1 MTFSNL
7 LETYALHRG
16 RDAAQ
21 ESWAEHHWSAHYVF
35 AVHRRTGKDLVFECR
50 TPDGLEMVDAVAL
63 VQQAKGAPAWIGDGL
78 NGLQEALDLPGVV
91 VIGAL
96 RPTTPPEDQ
105 RPVVGTL
112 TVTFAEPDGPFD
124 IEAYMPKDSPA
135 TIKSQQDY
143 HQLSDTMWRIHRMS
157 GESQGEGKEPLPV
170 LLIEY
175 VWLSKPGLVTMA
187 FATTRL
193 DMMGDKPRELFD
205 QIRQS
210 AYIGEN
216 RSMAS

>member
-1 MTFSNL
+1 MTFHPL
-7 LETYALHRG
+7 HTYALHKA

-21 ESWAEHHWSAHYVF
+21 DAYAEHHWSAHYVF
-35 AVHRRTGKDLVFECR
+35 AVNGRHGRQLVFECR

-63 VQQAKGAPAWIGDGL
+63 AQAARGAPAWIDDAL
-78 NGLQEALDLPGVV
+78 NGLQHAVDLPGVV
-91 VIGAL
+91 LIGAL
-96 RPTTPPEDQ
+96 RGTSAPEDQ
-105 RPVVGTL
+105 REVVATL

-124 IEAYMPKDSPA
+124 IEAYMPKDSA
-135 TIKSQQDY
+135 STIKSQQDH
-143 HQLSDTMWRIHRMS
+143 HQLSDTMWRIHRIS

-175 VWLSKPGLVTMA
+175 VWQSRYGLVTMA
-187 FATTRL
+187 FATTRM

-210 AYIGEN
+210 AYIGEEP
-216 RSMAS
+216 SITS